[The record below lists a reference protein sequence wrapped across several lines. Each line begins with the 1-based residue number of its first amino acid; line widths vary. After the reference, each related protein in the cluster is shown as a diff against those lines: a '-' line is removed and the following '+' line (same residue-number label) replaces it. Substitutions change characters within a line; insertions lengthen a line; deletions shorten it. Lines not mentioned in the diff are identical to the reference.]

1 MKKEFISYDLALRM
15 KQLGFDEPCFAFYQ
29 IEYNEDIPVM
39 VDDNDQYRISGFRTC
54 KNSEIPNHYTAVPT
68 FSQVFKW
75 FRHKNY
81 KISISFDVDINT
93 GETLYEYEIF
103 EDKQFMFETD
113 FIYKEYEDAE
123 LDCLE
128 KLIEIVESK

>member
-1 MKKEFISYDLALRM
+1 MKKEFISYDLVLRM

-68 FSQVFKW
+68 FSQVFRW
-75 FRHKNY
+75 FREKYDLHHVIHHFTHKKGTDEAYLAEVGKADDIFSHY
-81 KISISFDVDINT
+81 KT
-93 GETLYEYEIF
+93 YEE
-103 EDKQFMFETD
+103 
-113 FIYKEYEDAE
+113 AE
-123 LDCLE
+123 LACLE